1 MSELATNLAQR
12 DKMIKHIKKEN
23 WEHEQK
29 MAKKMHELQSYM
41 QHNSY
46 LKDVY
51 DEYDKY
57 HKDALGRKKEQL
69 RLFDNLLQYL
79 DSVTNQDKQD
89 DEIKTQ
95 IKREMNKIRK
105 EAQMLRSMATGGG
118 NCPSILGADLL
129 FPNNKDDDETDWQQW
144 QLDN

>member
-1 MSELATNLAQR
+1 
-12 DKMIKHIKKEN
+12 
-23 WEHEQK
+23 
-29 MAKKMHELQSYM
+29 MHELQSYM

-79 DSVTNQDKQD
+79 DSVTNQYIQD

-105 EAQMLRSMATGGG
+105 EAQMLRSMVTGGG
-118 NCPSILGADLL
+118 NCPIILGADLL
-129 FPNNKDDDETDWQQW
+129 FFQQQKIMMMNEDDDV
-144 QLDN
+144 DNDN

>member
-1 MSELATNLAQR
+1 
-12 DKMIKHIKKEN
+12 
-23 WEHEQK
+23 
-29 MAKKMHELQSYM
+29 M

-57 HKDALGRKKEQL
+57 HKDVMGRKKEQL

-79 DSVTNQDKQD
+79 DSVTNQYIQD

-105 EAQMLRSMATGGG
+105 CCVQWSLAAGTV
-118 NCPSILGADLL
+118 PSYWAPICY
-129 FPNNKDDDETDWQQW
+129 FPTTKIMMMNEVDDV
-144 QLDN
+144 DNDN